1 MQITLDVPDR
11 IGEKLKALGDRLPEA
26 LDRML
31 DQMPS
36 DNLVSFQD
44 EVQILA
50 FLASQPS
57 SEEILELRPS
67 SMFQA
72 RISELLDR
80 NKTNT
85 LDRNGEVELDR
96 YLLLEHWVRLAK
108 ANAYQKIHSVS

>member
-1 MQITLDVPDR
+1 
-11 IGEKLKALGDRLPEA
+11 
-26 LDRML
+26 
-31 DQMPS
+31 MPS

-67 SMFQA
+67 PMFQA